1 MNIGIYGGSFNPI
14 HRGHIALARQIRRKA
29 HLDEVWFMV
38 SPLNPLKADRGDLLP
53 DELRLALV
61 RKALEGEEGL
71 VACDYEFHLPRPS
84 YTWDTL
90 QALSRD
96 FPQHTFTLV
105 IGADNWLVFD
115 RWAHTADI
123 MAHYPIVIY
132 PREGSPID
140 VDALPESVRL
150 VQMPLYNVSSTDVR
164 QRIREGR
171 PVRRLLPKNAY
182 DDIVEAYQG
191 K

>member
-105 IGADNWLVFD
+105 IGADNLLVFD

-123 MAHYPIVIY
+123 IAHYPIVIY

>member
-115 RWAHTADI
+115 RWVHTADI
-123 MAHYPIVIY
+123 IAHYPIVIY

-182 DDIVEAYQG
+182 YDIVEAYQG